1 MAALLIG
8 MIVFGAVAYVGFL
21 WVHERDR
28 EEKSLWEEETFEGHL
43 PGDEDGC

>member
-21 WVHERDR
+21 WVHEMDR
-28 EEKSLWEEETFEGHL
+28 EDNQE
-43 PGDEDGC
+43 